1 LWRVPFLGGSP
12 RKLIDDVAGLPGWSP
27 DGRQMAFVRGP
38 RTLVVADA
46 DGGHERVVPAAE
58 APAPGFNAILGSL
71 SPAWSPDGRLI
82 ALVAFDNQGPG
93 FRGLIAF
100 VNAADGSQQQIV
112 EVTGIWGLAWLDS
125 SSLVVSRAGGAG
137 LPVQLWRLPYP
148 RGELSRLTNDLSSY
162 RGVTVTPDRRMLV
175 TARSDTD
182 MRVWVGDGAAGDGD
196 ELAPIALGGGVLGYG
211 LTWAADRLVYS
222 TRSRGRQ
229 VLSSFSPDG
238 APTNEIGLTT
248 MELAATSDGRT
259 LVYSSAEFSAVG
271 SLWRA
276 DGDGRR
282 PIQLVADFTRFPVI
296 TPDGRSV
303 LYISGAG
310 GEADALWIVPIDG
323 GTPTQ
328 LVKGPAY
335 TSLDVSPESKS
346 IVFISAEDPNRP
358 TLVVCDLPACTARR
372 TLSAPALTRMRWT
385 PDGREIAYVGP
396 GSNLWVLPLDGKPP
410 RQLTRFTDGRTIA
423 NFAWSR
429 DGKRLAVARATVK
442 DDIVLF
448 SGLRPGK

>member
-1 LWRVPFLGGSP
+1 
-12 RKLIDDVAGLPGWSP
+12 
-27 DGRQMAFVRGP
+27 
-38 RTLVVADA
+38 
-46 DGGHERVVPAAE
+46 
-58 APAPGFNAILGSL
+58 
-71 SPAWSPDGRLI
+71 
-82 ALVAFDNQGPG
+82 
-93 FRGLIAF
+93 
-100 VNAADGSQQQIV
+100 
-112 EVTGIWGLAWLDS
+112 
-125 SSLVVSRAGGAG
+125 
-137 LPVQLWRLPYP
+137 
-148 RGELSRLTNDLSSY
+148 
-162 RGVTVTPDRRMLV
+162 
-175 TARSDTD
+175 
-182 MRVWVGDGAAGDGD
+182 
-196 ELAPIALGGGVLGYG
+196 
-211 LTWAADRLVYS
+211 
-222 TRSRGRQ
+222 
-229 VLSSFSPDG
+229 
-238 APTNEIGLTT
+238 
-248 MELAATSDGRT
+248 
-259 LVYSSAEFSAVG
+259 
-271 SLWRA
+271 
-276 DGDGRR
+276 
-282 PIQLVADFTRFPVI
+282 
-296 TPDGRSV
+296 V